1 MNLVVG
7 RRYTFDYIVR
17 EYCRANRMAMSDLR
31 FEFYYGDTDHP
42 ELDAKPYGSTRNGK
56 QYFSRIASKY
66 DHRGFWT
73 VDTPNLMKLKPL
85 TIEQDGIIFAGYFV
99 KRRSR
104 IKKCA
109 KMMAQ
114 TCANSIIG

>member
-31 FEFYYGDTDHP
+31 FEFYYKDTEHP
-42 ELDAKPYGSTRNGK
+42 EFDAKPFGLTKDGK
-56 QYFSRIASKY
+56 QCFSRTGSRY
-66 DHRGFWT
+66 DRRGFWSINSPSLT
-73 VDTPNLMKLKPL
+73 SLEPL
-85 TIEQDGIIFAGYFV
+85 IIVQDGITFAGYFV

-104 IKKCA
+104 IKNASK
-109 KMMAQ
+109 
-114 TCANSIIG
+114 

>member
-7 RRYTFDYIVR
+7 RRYSFDYIVR
-17 EYCRANRMAMSDLR
+17 EYCRANKAAMSDLR
-31 FEFYYGDTDHP
+31 FEFYYKGTDHP
-42 ELDAKPYGSTRNGK
+42 EFDAKPYGSTRNGK

-73 VDTPNLMKLKPL
+73 VDTPSLIKLEPL

-99 KRRSR
+99 KRHSR
-104 IKKCA
+104 IKNVPK
-109 KMMAQ
+109 
-114 TCANSIIG
+114 